1 MIQAAVLAL
10 MASILIGATTILL
23 KECVKR
29 TNPVLTMLVVT
40 LVGTTVF
47 MTFALPTIPLSYLK
61 SPAVWFFMIAGIFS
75 PALVRWF
82 YLVSLKRIG
91 ASISSSIL
99 ATGPA
104 FTAIIAV
111 IFLKEQVTLS
121 VALGITAIVCGIIFF
136 ERQHSRD
143 IGTENRRKRDL
154 FLPLL
159 AALFFSLAVVL
170 RKKGL
175 LILDSPLL
183 GVTVGFGTSLVVYLV
198 MLLFSAKMRRS
209 ISIAK
214 KDLPHLVGTG
224 ILMTGAWFCIF
235 KALSTGDA
243 VVVTPLASLHPIF
256 VVGLSKL
263 FLKDRNEVSPRI
275 IFGAV
280 LVVTGIVL
288 ITIDQA
294 L

>member
-10 MASILIGATTILL
+10 TASILIGATTILL
-23 KECVKR
+23 TECVKR

-40 LVGTTVF
+40 LVGTIVF
-47 MTFALPTIPLSYLK
+47 MSLALPTIPLSYLK
-61 SPAVWFFMIAGIFS
+61 SPAVWFFVIAGIFS
-75 PALVRWF
+75 PALVRWI

-111 IFLKEQVTLS
+111 VFLKEQVTLS
-121 VALGITAIVCGIIFF
+121 IALGITAIVCGIIFF
-136 ERQHSRD
+136 ERQHNEDS
-143 IGTENRRKRDL
+143 GPQNRRKRDL
-154 FLPLL
+154 LLPLL

-183 GVTVGFGTSLVVYLV
+183 GVTAGFGTSLLVYLL

-214 KDLPHLVGTG
+214 KDLPLLVGTG
-224 ILMTGAWFCIF
+224 VFMTAAWFCIF

-243 VVVTPLASLHPIF
+243 IVVTPLASLHPLV
-256 VVGLSKL
+256 VVGFSKL
-263 FLKDRNEVSPRI
+263 FLKDQSEVSPKI
-275 IFGAV
+275 ILGAV

-294 L
+294 R